1 MTRRTPYGRTGPT
14 TGRRIRALGLAVAL
28 VGIGATMVGCGH
40 ETGTAADASS
50 TVSTADYLISSEALP
65 RGWGDSNSQ
74 GVDYR
79 VSVCGVDLEP
89 TPPVR
94 ATSIRFSE
102 GPLGPFLEQHVRVYD
117 SDVTSGVI
125 DRLREALPG
134 CSSYTVTGTG
144 PDKPTARFTV
154 EPLTV
159 DGAPADSVAWRQ
171 TSHGKLPVTSD
182 FLLVRRGDAAVMLMS
197 YAIRRDPDPRVLEQA
212 AAALP
217 EGQ

>member
-1 MTRRTPYGRTGPT
+1 MTRRATRS
-14 TGRRIRALGLAVAL
+14 LGLAVAL
-28 VGIGATMVGCGH
+28 MGIGVTMAGCGH
-40 ETGTAADASS
+40 ETGTAADASN
-50 TVSTADYLISSEALP
+50 TVSTADYLITSEALP

-134 CSSYTVTGTG
+134 CSAYTVTGRG

-171 TSHGKLPVTSD
+171 TSHGRLPVTSD

-197 YAIRRDPDPRVLEQA
+197 YAIRHDPDPRVLEQA